1 MSAKLIPHRYL
12 WIFLTFLLF
21 ACGPVPTEK
30 SVIPTATQSP
40 TLMPLPL
47 FPTAFPKQKIE
58 LTPTSTKIP
67 LTNEPFSPDKLRMV
81 YVEDGNIFV
90 RNGFN
95 PPIQLT
101 VSGIDQN
108 PIISDDGEKIAFYR
122 GDGFDTVFTINA
134 DGSQEQATIKSELP
148 PILAQGKLNA
158 LTFVP
163 DTHLLLFNTF
173 LCNPE
178 KGL

>member
-1 MSAKLIPHRYL
+1 
-12 WIFLTFLLF
+12 
-21 ACGPVPTEK
+21 VEK
-30 SVIPTATQSP
+30 
-40 TLMPLPL
+40 
-47 FPTAFPKQKIE
+47 
-58 LTPTSTKIP
+58 
-67 LTNEPFSPDKLRMV
+67 
-81 YVEDGNIFV
+81 GNIFV

-101 VSGIDQN
+101 VSGIDQS
-108 PIISDDGEKIAFYR
+108 PIISDDGERIAFYR
-122 GDGFDTVFTINA
+122 GDSFDTVFTINA
-134 DGSQEQATIKSELP
+134 DGSQEQVAIKAELL